1 MCFKEKND
9 KIADRFVVSDD
20 PFIFCEQ
27 SLPLDLY
34 PKLSGRDEFFV
45 YEIGIAERVYEIGI
59 TERRKS

>member
-27 SLPLDLY
+27 SLPLDLHSEL
-34 PKLSGRDEFFV
+34 PGRNEFFV
-45 YEIGIAERVYEIGI
+45 YEIGIV
-59 TERRKS
+59 ERRKE

>member
-9 KIADRFVVSDD
+9 KIIDRFVVSDD

-27 SLPLDLY
+27 SLPLDLH

-45 YEIGIAERVYEIGI
+45 YENEIVG
-59 TERRKS
+59 RRKI